1 MPAARKFR
9 PVRLL
14 QSLHIFGLD
23 HLDPVVLAAL
33 ADARPMLLVGPHGT
47 AKSELLNRVARALG
61 LEHRHYNASL
71 ISFDD
76 LLGYPVPNAE
86 RTGLEYLRTPGDL
99 WSAESV
105 FLDEIS
111 RCRPETQNKL
121 FSIVHE
127 RRVQGLELARLRY
140 RWAAMNPPACTED
153 GDPMGEEAY
162 LGSLPLDPALADR
175 FPWVLEVP
183 ALGEMGVKARRQIL
197 SRGGLP
203 PEGDAGLPRLVAAAR
218 GLLDSAPDEILEW
231 SAAYVDA
238 LVLPLREAGLTISG
252 RRAVALCR
260 SVLAVHAASEALGAS
275 GSLADYAFLALKWGL
290 PQRAQ
295 GKSVRDATLAGV
307 HKLAL
312 KTAGEPESSAWHTIR
327 RETDPVRRIAAAL
340 GAPRETVDRLEVS
353 QLVADAYAGLPVP
366 ERYALAWI
374 LFPVFARRDR
384 LTSATYELLAEP
396 VGKVLSLT
404 EEGEKAVETHRR
416 RAAQWDKVLATV
428 SRLEREGDPQ
438 AADLGNILYTLFAV
452 ENEDFD
458 PETVVARYREWR
470 TLFADFV
477 LEEAA

>member
-1 MPAARKFR
+1 
-9 PVRLL
+9 
-14 QSLHIFGLD
+14 
-23 HLDPVVLAAL
+23 
-33 ADARPMLLVGPHGT
+33 
-47 AKSELLNRVARALG
+47 
-61 LEHRHYNASL
+61 
-71 ISFDD
+71 
-76 LLGYPVPNAE
+76 
-86 RTGLEYLRTPGDL
+86 
-99 WSAESV
+99 
-105 FLDEIS
+105 
-111 RCRPETQNKL
+111 
-121 FSIVHE
+121 
-127 RRVQGLELARLRY
+127 
-140 RWAAMNPPACTED
+140 
-153 GDPMGEEAY
+153 
-162 LGSLPLDPALADR
+162 
-175 FPWVLEVP
+175 
-183 ALGEMGVKARRQIL
+183 
-197 SRGGLP
+197 
-203 PEGDAGLPRLVAAAR
+203 
-218 GLLDSAPDEILEW
+218 
-231 SAAYVDA
+231 
-238 LVLPLREAGLTISG
+238 SG

-384 LTSATYELLAEP
+384 LTSATSELLAEP

-458 PETVVARYREWR
+458 PETVVDRYREWR